1 MIQVWYYDRNK
12 QADKTYPNKLSEFEI
27 SDLIKNG
34 LTTTSEENI
43 AQYMSPWSTIYKDKK
58 DAKENCPYSKK
69 RGNVVIFKNIKTGKF
84 TRA

>member
-1 MIQVWYYDRNK
+1 MIEVWKYDKNL
-12 QADKTYPNKLSEFEI
+12 QAGKSHYALITEEEVT
-27 SDLIKNG
+27 DLIKQG
-34 LTTTSEENI
+34 LANTSEENI
-43 AQYMSPWSTIYKDKK
+43 SKYMSPWYSTYKDKK